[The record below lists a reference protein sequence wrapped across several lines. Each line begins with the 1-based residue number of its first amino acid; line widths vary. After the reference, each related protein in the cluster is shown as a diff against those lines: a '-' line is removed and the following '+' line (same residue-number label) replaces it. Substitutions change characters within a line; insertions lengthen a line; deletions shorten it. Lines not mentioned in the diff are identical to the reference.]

1 MEGRMA
7 GRFIHGALAGIA
19 AIAMLVGPV
28 VGPAFAAGVT
38 DARPI
43 DHAPVIV
50 LESGNGPLPSVDS
63 TEPADSAES
72 EDSVGNVGTPGDEGE
87 SPTPVSP
94 APQESQQE
102 SAPEMDPTV
111 TEAPSSQAPAE
122 DSAPG
127 TLPDPLPVIAV
138 ERPVIEHYAYDGE
151 LLAEDVIRLAGATVP
166 QGYAIRVDAADLEAL
181 DAAYRDY
188 ADADVDVALTVTK
201 NGVPVEGAAEAVVR
215 VVVKAPGSPKPIVDR
230 HEIAVDAVEGAVDE
244 DALLA
249 AIGARPGVPDAT
261 VGIDRDQVDE
271 VNRTIADN
279 GTGPVQIAVKGAR
292 FGITRA
298 EFITVNVTPVAF
310 DPHGFDWRIADGQL
324 TEEAVVERSGVR
336 SPGRGYRF
344 DVHIDRL
351 RAANDRIQQG
361 RAGAIDLE
369 MTAYRP
375 DGSGAP
381 YVTRTVKVRLVA
393 GETAIVDE
401 LPTTGVA
408 MMGPFA
414 AMIAFAGLGATLTLY
429 ARRRAEGVRRR

>member
-1 MEGRMA
+1 MEGRVA

-38 DARPI
+38 DAKPI

-50 LESGNGPLPSVDS
+50 LESGKGSKYTVDS
-63 TEPADSAES
+63 TESADSAES
-72 EDSVGNVGTPGDEGE
+72 GDSAGNVGTSGEEGE

-102 SAPEMDPTV
+102 SAPEMDPTAM
-111 TEAPSSQAPAE
+111 EAPSSQAPAE

-151 LLAEDVIRLAGATVP
+151 LLAEDVTRLAGASVP
-166 QGYAIRVDAADLEAL
+166 QGYAIRVDATDLEAL

-201 NGVPVEGAAEAVVR
+201 DGVPVEGTAEAVVR
-215 VVVKAPGSPKPIVDR
+215 VVVKAPDSPKPIVDR

-271 VNRTIADN
+271 VNRVIADN

-292 FGITRA
+292 FGVTRA

-324 TEEAVVERSGVR
+324 TEETVVERSGVR

-393 GETAIVDE
+393 EKTTIVDE

-414 AMIAFAGLGATLTLY
+414 AVIAFAGLGATLMLY
-429 ARRRAEGVRRR
+429 ARRREEGVRRR

>member
-1 MEGRMA
+1 MEGRVA

-38 DARPI
+38 DAKPI

-50 LESGNGPLPSVDS
+50 LESGKGSKYTVDS
-63 TEPADSAES
+63 TESADSAES
-72 EDSVGNVGTPGDEGE
+72 GDSAGNAEMPGEEGE

-94 APQESQQE
+94 APQENQQE
-102 SAPEMDPTV
+102 SAPEMDPMA
-111 TEAPSSQAPAE
+111 TEAPSSQSPAE
-122 DSAPG
+122 DSVPD

-138 ERPVIEHYAYDGE
+138 ERPMIEHYAYDGE
-151 LLAEDVIRLAGATVP
+151 LLAEDVIRLAGASVP
-166 QGYAIRVDAADLEAL
+166 EGYAIRVDAAALEAL
-181 DAAYRDY
+181 DSAYRDY

-201 NGVPVEGAAEAVVR
+201 DGVPVEGAAEAVVR
-215 VVVKAPGSPKPIVDR
+215 VVVKAPGSPMPIVER
-230 HEIAVDAVEGAVDE
+230 HEVTLDAVEGAVSE
-244 DALLA
+244 DSLLA
-249 AIGARPGVPDAT
+249 AVGARPGVPDAT

-271 VNRTIADN
+271 VNRVIADN

-324 TEEAVVERSGVR
+324 TEETVVERSGVR

-361 RAGAIDLE
+361 RAGSIDLE

-393 GETAIVDE
+393 EKTAIVDE
-401 LPTTGVA
+401 LPTTGMAV
-408 MMGPFA
+408 MGPFA
-414 AMIAFAGLGATLTLY
+414 AMIAFAGLGAPLMLY

>member
-1 MEGRMA
+1 MEGRVA

-38 DARPI
+38 DAKPI

-50 LESGNGPLPSVDS
+50 LESGNGGEHTVDS
-63 TEPADSAES
+63 TKPADSAES
-72 EDSVGNVGTPGDEGE
+72 EDSVGNVETPGEEGE

-94 APQESQQE
+94 VPQENQRE
-102 SAPEMDPTV
+102 SAPEMDPTA

-122 DSAPG
+122 DSAPS
-127 TLPDPLPVIAV
+127 TVLDHLPVIAV

-151 LLAEDVIRLAGATVP
+151 LLAEDVIRLAGASVSD
-166 QGYAIRVDAADLEAL
+166 GYAIRADAAALEAL

-201 NGVPVEGAAEAVVR
+201 DGVPVEGAAEAVVR
-215 VVVKAPGSPKPIVDR
+215 VVVRAPGSPMPIIER
-230 HEIAVDAVEGAVDE
+230 HEVTLDAVEGAVSE
-244 DALLA
+244 DALLTA
-249 AIGARPGVPDAT
+249 AGARPGVPDAT

-271 VNRTIADN
+271 VNRVIADN
-279 GTGPVQIAVKGAR
+279 AAGPVQIAVKGAR

-324 TEEAVVERSGVR
+324 TEEVVVERSGVR

-361 RAGAIDLE
+361 RDGSIDLE

-393 GETAIVDE
+393 EETAIVDA

-408 MMGPFA
+408 VMGPFA
-414 AMIAFAGLGATLTLY
+414 AMIAFAGLGATLMLY
-429 ARRRAEGVRRR
+429 ARRREKGVRRR